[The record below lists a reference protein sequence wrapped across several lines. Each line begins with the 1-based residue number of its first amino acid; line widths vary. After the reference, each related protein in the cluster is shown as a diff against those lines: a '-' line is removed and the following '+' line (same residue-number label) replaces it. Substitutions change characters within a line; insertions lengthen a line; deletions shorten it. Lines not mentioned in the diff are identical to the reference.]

1 MSRLEQGGCPI
12 RPTPNPNPIEMLW
25 LIERQLV
32 TAKCKTEDEMFD
44 EIERVWNELDQ
55 GMIDGL

>member
-1 MSRLEQGGCPI
+1 
-12 RPTPNPNPIEMLW
+12 

-55 GMIDGL
+55 GIFDGL